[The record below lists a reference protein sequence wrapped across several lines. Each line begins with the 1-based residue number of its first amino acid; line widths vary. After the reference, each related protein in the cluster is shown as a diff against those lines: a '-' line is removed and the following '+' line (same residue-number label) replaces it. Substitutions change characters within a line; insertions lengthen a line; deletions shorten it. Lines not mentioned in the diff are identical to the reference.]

1 MTRDKYTF
9 GGNDEASERLRPL
22 AELYE
27 PETRELLQR
36 GDVRTPPVAIDL
48 GCGPGWPTR
57 LLRETLNPR
66 RTIGFDSSERYVAEA
81 SRIHDSSL
89 EFRVHDVTRI
99 PFPVAAPHVL
109 FCRFLL
115 THLSALGEVL
125 KTWAKIGAPRCL
137 LFVHETES
145 LNTDHPTLRRY
156 YELVAQFQQRYGQ
169 TLFVGGLLE
178 GGLKESGWH
187 VVDSK
192 RLDLQKPISN
202 MARLHLPNLHT
213 WRHDEYA
220 RQAFDDEEIA
230 LLEASL
236 REVAEGSDGGWVTN
250 TARQIIAQRQ

>member
-1 MTRDKYTF
+1 MARDKYTF
-9 GGNDEASERLRPL
+9 GDNDEASERLRRL

-36 GDVRTPPVAIDL
+36 GDVRNPPLAIDL
-48 GCGPGWPTR
+48 GCGPGWSTR
-57 LLRETLNPR
+57 LLRETLNPL

-81 SRIHDSSL
+81 RRLQDSNL
-89 EFRVHDVTRI
+89 EFRVHDITRT
-99 PFPVAAPHVL
+99 PFPVAAPNVL

-115 THLSALGEVL
+115 THLSEPGEVL
-125 KTWAKIGAPRCL
+125 KTWAKISAPGSL

-156 YELVAQFQQRYGQ
+156 YELVAHLQQRYGQ
-169 TLFVGGLLE
+169 TLFVGNLLE
-178 GGLKESGWH
+178 GCLKESGWH

-192 RLDLQKPISN
+192 RLDLQKPISK

-236 REVAEGSDGGWVTN
+236 REVAGGSDTGWVTN
-250 TARQIIAQRQ
+250 VARQIIARRQ